1 MTNQFTELIN
11 SIIADCFRK
20 DRSKG
25 NFELSNKQVVY
36 LGARVA
42 EFYERNNDLVT
53 NFRMK
58 LQSTWFPQFFS
69 RNQIFL
75 LLKTMANDLTILNG
89 PRGLNDIQ
97 FFAGGDTGCKY
108 DPFLPGNRINM
119 SQIGQVTKIG
129 TVDLD
134 ILC

>member
-1 MTNQFTELIN
+1 MI
-11 SIIADCFRK
+11 
-20 DRSKG
+20 
-25 NFELSNKQVVY
+25 Y

-53 NFRMK
+53 TFRAR

-75 LLKTMANDLTILNG
+75 LLKTMANDQTVLSG
-89 PRGLNDIQ
+89 PKGLNDIQ
-97 FFAGGDTGCKY
+97 FFSGCEARAKY
-108 DPFLPGNRINM
+108 DPFLPANRIQM
-119 SQIGQVTKIG
+119 SMIGQVTKIG

-134 ILC
+134 LLS